1 LSKNLGP
8 FILIIGL
15 GCLAFSMFEF
25 FTLEMWEEPKYF
37 WLSFVGM
44 PLIFIGFVLSG
55 SRIQRFLLNQ
65 QRDNIRETMKV
76 MGEGL
81 REGLSQSNKICEKCS
96 RRNEASANFCS
107 HCGSAF

>member
-1 LSKNLGP
+1 
-8 FILIIGL
+8 
-15 GCLAFSMFEF
+15 
-25 FTLEMWEEPKYF
+25 MWEEPKYF

-44 PLIFIGFVLSG
+44 PLIFIGFVLSD
-55 SRIQRFLLNQ
+55 SRIQRFLLKQ

-81 REGLSQSNKICEKCS
+81 REGLNEPNKICEQCS
-96 RRNEASANFCS
+96 SRNEASANFCS